1 MDFERAESRR
11 EDFYVRTYVSS
22 KRRSLE
28 GCNFFQREFIN
39 RFQWKTFL
47 LLDYYPIIFR
57 FCIGKSWKKIRE
69 ILNYK
74 NIPEFILVLRIKG
87 RCVNQFTFS

>member
-28 GCNFFQREFIN
+28 GCNFFQRELSTVSSGK
-39 RFQWKTFL
+39 RFFYWIIIRL
-47 LLDYYPIIFR
+47 YLDFASEKA
-57 FCIGKSWKKIRE
+57 GRE
-69 ILNYK
+69 YEK
-74 NIPEFILVLRIKG
+74 Y
-87 RCVNQFTFS
+87 